1 MVSIAPNMPK
11 PTSTPI
17 TVAIENVGERKSF
30 SGMSASSF
38 IRVST
43 ITKAIRPMPPIT

>member
-1 MVSIAPNMPK
+1 M
-11 PTSTPI
+11 

-38 IRVST
+38 ISVSAM
-43 ITKAIRPMPPIT
+43 TKERMPIAPMT